1 MARFEI
7 AYPYTKRYE
16 GGYANIKGD
25 RGKETY
31 CGISRKYF
39 PNWIGW
45 DFIDKQVHPIPH
57 NKVFPELER
66 FVTNFFEVNFWTR
79 LNLSFLEQQVSNQ
92 VFDFAVHSGRGTAT
106 KNLQSVLNNKFG
118 ARLKIDGGLGK
129 KTITAANAV
138 DSIELAKAVLN
149 QRAAYLDIV
158 DDSQPQFEEGWLW
171 RIEKLRAS
179 IPQAAA
185 VSYSF
190 AAVIGL
196 GLTVFF

>member
-1 MARFEI
+1 MATFER
-7 AYPYTKRYE
+7 AYPLTKRSE

-31 CGISRKYF
+31 CGISRKYH

-45 DFIDKQVHPIPH
+45 DFIDKQAHPIPH

-66 FVTNFFEVNFWTR
+66 FVTSFFKVNFWTR
-79 LNLSFLEQQVSNQ
+79 LNLSYLEQLPANQ

-118 ARLKIDGGLGK
+118 AKLKIDGGLGN

-138 DSIELAKAVLN
+138 DSTELAKAILN
-149 QRAAYLDIV
+149 QRASYLDIV
-158 DDSQPQFEEGWLW
+158 GNSQPQFAEGWKN
-171 RIEKLRAS
+171 RIAFLRS
-179 IPQAAA
+179 TIPS
-185 VSYSF
+185 VVGVGSLIG
-190 AAVIGL
+190 IGL
-196 GLTVFF
+196 AVFF